1 MGWLRIYG
9 LLLTS
14 IFIFSSFGVDEMELI
29 NKLKRLSNQRMTDI
43 SSSKLLQ
50 EYNEFEK
57 RATYERTRIAANTD
71 RWKYL
76 LKNKYKLHYGILGV

>member
-57 RATYERTRIAANTD
+57 RATYERTRIIAPTMPGNPFLC
-71 RWKYL
+71 WKAL
-76 LKNKYKLHYGILGV
+76 TSS